1 MDELEHLAEVATWD
15 SGGGQVLD
23 LLTLRDGRVLAVSE
37 DAIVLYENIA
47 DLEAGEAR
55 DRPTIFLCAAVSGT

>member
-1 MDELEHLAEVATWD
+1 MAELEHLAEVATWD

-23 LLTLRDGRVLAVSE
+23 LLTLLDGRVLAVSE

-55 DRPTIFLCAAVSGT
+55 DRPTIFLCAPVSGA